1 MSKPFSQ
8 ACENNKGPILEKI
21 SDVFQPGDTVLE
33 VGSGTAQHILH
44 FAANM
49 PEVTWQ
55 PTELGENMHTLLAG
69 LKGEERANI
78 LLPPLVLEACEKWPD
93 IEVEGIF
100 GANCLHIMSQKSVEC
115 FFEGVGRHLKPGGN
129 LCVYGP
135 FRYRGEFTTD
145 SNAEFDQ
152 WLKARNPVS
161 GIRDFERV
169 DELAGNIG
177 LTLVADHSLP
187 ANNQLLHWRREA

>member
-21 SDVFQPGDTVLE
+21 LAIFQPGDTVLE

-44 FAANM
+44 FATNM

-55 PTELGENMHTLLAG
+55 PTELGENMPTLLAG
-69 LKGEERANI
+69 LEGEERDNI
-78 LLPPLVLEACEKWPD
+78 QLPPLVLEACEEWPD

-135 FRYRGEFTTD
+135 FRYKGEFTTD

-161 GIRDFERV
+161 GIRDFEMV

-187 ANNQLLHWRREA
+187 ANNQLIHWRREA